1 MVDNS
6 IPKPMGNMTNIEP
19 NPLMKHVRQP
29 KLYIRLPSNGKYWPE
44 KSLEM
49 TETGELPVLPMTAR
63 DEITFKTPDALING
77 QATVDVI
84 QSCIPSIKNAWDTPS
99 IDLDVILIAI
109 RRATYGDTLEM
120 KHTIPGTDIEKEYGL
135 NLLQMYDGYF
145 AHEFIDTFAIDG
157 FKVQI
162 RPVAY
167 KEFTKNALKTFEE
180 QRILGIVSNDQT
192 EDTEKIKRFQESFQK
207 LTDIN
212 IDMVCDSI
220 DAIQPEGEPNAVT
233 NKAHIK
239 QFIEQAESKVYSQI
253 MDHIKEQR
261 GKFNQQP
268 LTFESTKEEKEA
280 GAPETYE
287 IPVTFDQ
294 SNFFGIAS

>member
-29 KLYIRLPSNGKYWPE
+29 KLYVRLPSNGKYWPE

-77 QATVDVI
+77 QATVNVI
-84 QSCIPSIKNAWDTPS
+84 QSCVPNIKNAWDIPS

-109 RRATYGDTLEM
+109 RRASYGDTLEM
-120 KHTIPGTDIEKEYGL
+120 SHKVPNTELTKEYGV
-135 NLLQMYDGYF
+135 NLLQIYDSYF
-145 AHEFIDTFAIDG
+145 AKEFIDTFQIDG

-180 QRILGIVSNDQT
+180 QRVLSIVSSNDLD
-192 EDTEKIKRFQESFQK
+192 EVKKLEKFQEAFSK

-212 IDMVCDSI
+212 IDMVANSI
-220 DAIQPEGEPNAVT
+220 TAIQPDGDDNAVT
-233 NKAHIK
+233 NPVHIR
-239 QFIEQAESKVYSQI
+239 QFITQAESKVYTQI
-253 MDHIKEQR
+253 QDHIKEQR
-261 GKFNQQP
+261 AKFNQEP
-268 LTFESTKEEKEA
+268 LTFEATEEEKKA
-280 GAPETYE
+280 GAPDTYD